1 MNAIIVTIGD
11 ELLIG
16 QTIDTNS
23 AWMGFQMSQLGFDVE
38 KKMSIH
44 DRRED
49 ILGMLHETMG
59 KYDVVLMT
67 GGLGPTSDDITKP
80 TLCEFFDTKLVLDE
94 EVLEM
99 VKTMLSKRG
108 IAMTDN
114 NTGQAMVPERCEV
127 LKNHV
132 GTAPGMWF
140 EKENT
145 IFVSM
150 PGVPFE
156 MKYLM
161 TEYVLPR
168 LKERFRSQS
177 IIHKTLITYGIAE
190 SLLSMKL
197 TDFEASLPD
206 NIKLAYLPDSGI
218 IKLRLTCVG
227 TNRVEVEKE
236 VESAFEK
243 LGETVE
249 EYVISREDEPLEKMV
264 AKLLMQKDETV
275 GTTESCTGGNI
286 ARCITSM
293 PGSSKYYM
301 GSIVSYSNDVKN
313 RVLGVPEEA
322 LARYGAVSKEV
333 VEMMAK
339 GGRKVLRTD
348 YVVAT
353 SGIAGPDGGSDEKPV
368 GTVWIAVSSK
378 KGTVAKKFVYGR
390 DRSNNIE
397 RFTKS
402 ALNMLREEIT
412 K

>member
-23 AWMGFQMSQLGFDVE
+23 SWMGFQMSQLGFDVE

-49 ILGMLHETMG
+49 ILGMLNETMG

-80 TLCEFFDTKLVLDE
+80 TLCEFFDTKLVLDK

-99 VKTMLSKRG
+99 VKAMLSKRG

-114 NTGQAMVPERCEV
+114 NTGQAMVPEGCEV
-127 LKNHV
+127 LQNHV

-140 EKENT
+140 EKGNT
-145 IFVSM
+145 VFVSM
-150 PGVPFE
+150 AGVPFE

-227 TNRVEVEKE
+227 TDRSKVEKE

-286 ARCITSM
+286 AKCITSM

-322 LARYGAVSKEV
+322 LKRYGAVSKEV

-353 SGIAGPDGGSDEKPV
+353 SGIAGPDGGSDDKPV

-378 KGTVAKKFVYGR
+378 KGTIAKKFVYGR

-402 ALNMLREEIT
+402 ALNLLREEIS

>member
-49 ILGMLHETMG
+49 ILGMLNETMG
-59 KYDVVLMT
+59 RYDVVLMT

-80 TLCEFFDTKLVLDE
+80 TLCEFFNTKLVLDN

-99 VKTMLSKRG
+99 VKAMVSKSG

-114 NTGQAMVPERCEV
+114 NTGQAMVPESCEV
-127 LKNHV
+127 LQNKV

-140 EKENT
+140 EKGNT
-145 IFVSM
+145 VFVSM

-190 SLLSMKL
+190 SLLSVKL

-227 TNRVEVEKE
+227 SNRSEVERD
-236 VESAFEK
+236 VEAAFK
-243 LGETVE
+243 RLGETIE
-249 EYVISREDEPLEKMV
+249 EYVISREDETLEQMV
-264 AKLLMQKDETV
+264 AKLLIQKEETI

-301 GSIVSYSNDVKN
+301 GTIVSYSNDVKN
-313 RVLGVPEEA
+313 RVLGVPEDA
-322 LARYGAVSKEV
+322 LKRYGAVSREV

-339 GGRKVLRTD
+339 GGRKVLKTD

-353 SGIAGPDGGSDEKPV
+353 SGIAGPDGGTDEKPV
-368 GTVWIAVSSK
+368 GTVWIAVSSE
-378 KGTVAKKFVYGR
+378 KGTVSKKFVYGR

-402 ALNMLREEIT
+402 ALNMLREEIA